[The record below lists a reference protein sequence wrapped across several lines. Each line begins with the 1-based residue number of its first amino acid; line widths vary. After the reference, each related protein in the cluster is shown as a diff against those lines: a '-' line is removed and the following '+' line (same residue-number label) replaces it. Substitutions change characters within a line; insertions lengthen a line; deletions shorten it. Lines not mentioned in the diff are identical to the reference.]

1 MATSTTLIDRAL
13 RILVQTNSGESPTTQ
28 ERTDALEALNAMLES
43 WRNERLMCYAIRTEN
58 LTLVSGQSSYT
69 IGPAGNLVTTRPVEI
84 LSAYVLNNNYS
95 YDVRMINQFDYAAIC
110 AKTSSSTWPEF
121 AYYQPSMPTGTLFV
135 YPVPTSGS
143 TLVLLT
149 RTPVLALSLGETIDL
164 PPGWKDAIA
173 YNLAIRLAPEYQA
186 PLSSEIVGIA
196 RETKNNIKRMNS
208 TTIKAYTELPILVGQ
223 YRSNIITDEP

>member
-13 RILVQTNSGESPTTQ
+13 RLLVQTNAGEAPTTQ
-28 ERTDALEALNAMLES
+28 ERTDALEAMNAMLDS

-58 LTLVSGQSSYT
+58 LTLVGNQASYT
-69 IGPAGNLVTTRPVEI
+69 IGPAGNLNTTRPVEI
-84 LSAYVLNNNYS
+84 LDAYVLDNNYS
-95 YDVRMINQFDYAAIC
+95 YPVRMIDEYEYANIR
-110 AKTSSSTWPEF
+110 AKASTSTWPDY

-135 YPVPTSGS
+135 YPVPASGS

-149 RTPVLALSLGETIDL
+149 RTPVLAFALGDTVSL
-164 PPGWKDAIA
+164 PPGWEDALA
-173 YNLAIRLAPEYQA
+173 YNLAIRLAPEFEA
-186 PLSSEIVGIA
+186 TVTPDVMRIA

-208 TTIKAYTELPILVGQ
+208 TPLKAYTELPYLVGT